1 MAEPA
6 QQLSPLQPQ
15 LLTRTL
21 TDEAPDLESS
31 DERLE
36 KVNGLVAKSLYVEA
50 AREAEALIGQGVYD
64 VRLVGPYLLGLFME
78 EGLEALPSM
87 FHSLSSTLLIN
98 WQYFGPRERRDVFAD
113 AGLRWLLKVLNKH
126 IEHHE
131 RLKNETWQRWSA
143 ASNREPLEQALA
155 LSEEIFASF
164 NRVLQRNAC
173 EAPFRRLTQWM
184 EGHLQS
190 LPTPEPELEPEP
202 EPEPDTEAEVIAV
215 RPRATAAEP
224 ARASAPASGPSIAVS
239 PALAQLLRKLAAF
252 DTLVERQDYRRATVV
267 AADVLQVVE
276 HFDPRVYL
284 PALFSRFFAG
294 LSTAAEEVE
303 PLLQNTDSL
312 SFRAM
317 DQLYRVDLETFLAQA
332 DAPRGGHSDGD
343 ED

>member
-6 QQLSPLQPQ
+6 QQLSPLEPQ
-15 LLTRTL
+15 LLTQAL
-21 TDEAPDLESS
+21 SAEAPDLEST

-36 KVNGLVAKSLYVEA
+36 KVNDLVSRSAYVEA
-50 AREAEALIGQGVYD
+50 AHAAQALLEQGLYD

-78 EGLEALPSM
+78 RGLEALPTL

-131 RLKNETWQRWSA
+131 RLKNETWQRWCQ

-184 EGHLQS
+184 EGHLRS
-190 LPTPEPELEPEP
+190 LPEPEP
-202 EPEPDTEAEVIAV
+202 EPESEPEPEAEAEVVPV
-215 RPRATAAEP
+215 RARTAPTES
-224 ARASAPASGPSIAVS
+224 ARAASASAGPTLPVS
-239 PALAQLLRKLAAF
+239 PALAQLMRKLAAF
-252 DTLVERQDYRRATVV
+252 DTLIERQDYRRATVV

-294 LSTAAEEVE
+294 LSTKAEEVE
-303 PLLQNTDSL
+303 PLLQSTDSL
-312 SFRAM
+312 GFRAL
-317 DQLYRVDLETFLAQA
+317 DQLYRVDLEAFLAQE
-332 DAPRGGHSDGD
+332 DGMSTGGD
-343 ED
+343 EE